1 MSLIVKSSPTADL
14 HTSVYLAFAPA
25 RNPMSLTARTFQ
37 HKHVGRVIDRL
48 LFMIQVPSPGN
59 DPGSNRKHTVCVC
72 VSVIEAGDDPSLT
85 CFSHDGHLLFCD
97 LEAA

>member
-1 MSLIVKSSPTADL
+1 
-14 HTSVYLAFAPA
+14 
-25 RNPMSLTARTFQ
+25 MSLTARALQ
-37 HKHVGRVIDRL
+37 RKHVGRVIDRL

-59 DPGSNRKHTVCVC
+59 DPGSKQKTHGVH

-97 LEAA
+97 HEEAQ